1 MHYIRIRLH
10 TISQAP
16 QTHHET
22 FHMKQR
28 DFFRSLPIDGMQPQ
42 RRLSISQ
49 ATHIDTP
56 LLAALLLL
64 STYGLIVL
72 YSASSA
78 QMDVIERQA
87 TFLGIGFA
95 VMIVAAQIPPM
106 IYRRYAAV
114 FYLLGLILL
123 ITVLW
128 KGIGAKGAQRWLDLP
143 GLPRFQPSEI
153 MKLAV
158 PIMAAHYFSKRIIP
172 ASARSLVGAMV
183 ILAMPALL
191 IAKQPDLGTSLLI
204 LSSGIFVIFLAG
216 ISWRLIFIGVGLAVA
231 AAPAL
236 WFTMHD
242 YQKQRVLTF
251 LSPERDPLGSGW
263 NIIQSKTAIGSGG
276 VSGKGWLDGTQSH
289 LDFLPESSTDFIIA
303 VLAEEFGLLGA
314 VLLLGLYFF
323 IVARGLIISLEA
335 QDTFSRL
342 LAGSIT
348 LTFFVYVFVNIGMV
362 SGILPVV
369 GVPLPLVSVGGTSIV
384 TLLAGFGILMSI
396 QTHRRWLSH

>member
-1 MHYIRIRLH
+1 
-10 TISQAP
+10 
-16 QTHHET
+16 
-22 FHMKQR
+22 MKQK
-28 DFFRSLPIDGMQPQ
+28 DFFRSLPINGSHSP
-42 RRLSISQ
+42 RHPSVSQ
-49 ATHIDTP
+49 ALHIDVP
-56 LLAALLLL
+56 LLSALLLL
-64 STYGLIVL
+64 SAYGLIVL

-78 QMDVIERQA
+78 QFHVIERQM
-87 TFLGIGFA
+87 TFLGIGFV
-95 VMIVAAQIPPM
+95 VMIGAAQIPPI
-106 IYRRYAAV
+106 IYKRYAPF
-114 FYLLGLILL
+114 FYVLGLVLL

-128 KGIGAKGAQRWLDLP
+128 KGIGAKGAQRWLALP

-158 PIMAAHYFSKRIIP
+158 PIMAAQYFSKRMMP
-172 ASARSLVGAMV
+172 ANAKSLIGVFV
-183 ILAMPALL
+183 ILMMPTLL

-204 LSSGIFVIFLAG
+204 LSSGVFVIFLAG
-216 ISWRLIFIGVGLAVA
+216 ISWRLILAGTGLAIA

-236 WFTMHD
+236 WFNMHD

-251 LSPERDPLGSGW
+251 LSPERDPLGAGW

-276 VSGKGWLDGTQSH
+276 TSGKGWLQGTQSH

-303 VLAEEFGLLGA
+303 VLAEEFGLVGAA
-314 VLLLGLYFF
+314 VLLALYFF
-323 IVARGLIISLEA
+323 IVARGLMISLQA

-342 LAGSIT
+342 LSGSIT

-362 SGILPVV
+362 SGLLPVV

-384 TLLAGFGILMSI
+384 TLMAGFGILMSI